1 MHSTL
6 WLKIHCCTVTWTN
19 ERKCTS
25 AVYLSQAFGY
35 NDTSLVHVLIRD
47 FTFVTWSCYLLLFS
61 VQKIWKVFRRWCRS
75 VWRSCYVSSRPSSA
89 STRPSTR
96 WTSSERLARS
106 LPRSKVS
113 NYPHGPHGSTQTCRG
128 THADACMM
136 INCLGMKCQCGVTG
150 WSKRLQ
156 ASVSWQFGESWLMPT
171 RLELAMRCVVFIKN
185 TMWEVILPYA
195 VDPFPRPTER
205 KQTQRLNS
213 PVDRLEM
220 WSTAIL
226 HLTCTQ
232 ESHQRRRH
240 GCNLHSILQ
249 RLRRPLGSLLLSQ
262 AHPRFFILFSVETVK
277 GRLTPHPPGFFFNLC
292 F

>member
-6 WLKIHCCTVTWTN
+6 WLKIHCCAVTWTN

-35 NDTSLVHVLIRD
+35 NDTSVVHVLIRD
-47 FTFVTWSCYLLLFS
+47 FTSVTWSCYLLLFS
-61 VQKIWKVFRRWCRS
+61 VQRIWKVFRRWCRS

-89 STRPSTR
+89 NTRPSTR

-113 NYPHGPHGSTQTCRG
+113 NYPHGLHGSTQTCWG

-156 ASVSWQFGESWLMPT
+156 ASVSWQFGEPWLMPT
-171 RLELAMRCVVFIKN
+171 RLELATRFVFIKN

-195 VDPFPRPTER
+195 VDPSHWT
-205 KQTQRLNS
+205 KTNTKTQLTSWSAGNVIHRNS
-213 PVDRLEM
+213 PLD
-220 WSTAIL
+220 L
-226 HLTCTQ
+226 HTRI
-232 ESHQRRRH
+232 S
-240 GCNLHSILQ
+240 
-249 RLRRPLGSLLLSQ
+249 P
-262 AHPRFFILFSVETVK
+262 AETTW
-277 GRLTPHPPGFFFNLC
+277 L
-292 F
+292 